1 MYVVRLRPK
10 KCISLFVAN
19 ADFNWMENLCACDC
33 TVCVLRYS
41 TERVGECHKNTT
53 TTERKNWMG
62 EIEGTNEKKNEMYN
76 KNDVTTYTPFPTI
89 TFSFGKESKHRGDQ
103 TIEWASK
110 RLSGKKR
117 DIKIFSIWYA
127 NTMCGVGD
135 LSVSFAFR
143 WYYIYWCIVYPCV
156 FVSDSDWY
164 PFVHD
169 ARAWITEPRTLHT
182 QRDFPSMY
190 TYIHTYNTDAIYV
203 EFRLYC
209 ESKLHK
215 GEHPSTV
222 HILHFSNAVC
232 FIFRLCTFHRFWVG
246 WMRLCVCLFFFH
258 FFASLFPFFHSLC
271 SSYDDCNKRNQH
283 INNNYLYSDLVIS
296 PYERIKLRV
305 ERLQRK
311 SYIQKA
317 LYIEQYQR
325 QCKLENRKTTGTSW
339 KSIQSSN
346 GTIYW
351 LKQNSILSSE
361 LIQRVLFPPMLPNQ
375 PF

>member
-1 MYVVRLRPK
+1 
-10 KCISLFVAN
+10 
-19 ADFNWMENLCACDC
+19 
-33 TVCVLRYS
+33 
-41 TERVGECHKNTT
+41 
-53 TTERKNWMG
+53 
-62 EIEGTNEKKNEMYN
+62 MYN

-164 PFVHD
+164 PFVYD

-190 TYIHTYNTDAIYV
+190 TCIHTIRMGYMLK
-203 EFRLYC
+203 FCLYG

-222 HILHFSNAVC
+222 HILHFFQCRVLHVSIMYFSSFLSGLNAS
-232 FIFRLCTFHRFWVG
+232 
-246 WMRLCVCLFFFH
+246 VCLLVCFFFH

-271 SSYDDCNKRNQH
+271 SSYDD
-283 INNNYLYSDLVIS
+283 
-296 PYERIKLRV
+296 
-305 ERLQRK
+305 
-311 SYIQKA
+311 
-317 LYIEQYQR
+317 
-325 QCKLENRKTTGTSW
+325 W
-339 KSIQSSN
+339 
-346 GTIYW
+346 
-351 LKQNSILSSE
+351 
-361 LIQRVLFPPMLPNQ
+361 
-375 PF
+375 